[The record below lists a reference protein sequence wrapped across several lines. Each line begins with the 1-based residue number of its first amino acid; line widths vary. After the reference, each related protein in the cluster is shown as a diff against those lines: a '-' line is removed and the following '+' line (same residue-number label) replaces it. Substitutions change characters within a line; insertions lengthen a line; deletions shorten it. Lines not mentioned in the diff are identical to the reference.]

1 MSPKGLPNGK
11 SPRFGSSPIEI
22 GTPIE
27 IGSPIESARQLNLD
41 SIDEI
46 RSILDTRFA
55 AREKAIT
62 ESRKVIRASANAIR
76 ALHRSDWEA
85 ATSLIDEAGSGLAT
99 IQEAIAD
106 NPELVSHGVVVDAA
120 KEYAEARITQASFTD
135 GEVPSLSELGIDPVP
150 YLHGLGEAVGEMRR
164 RMLDLLRSEELEAA
178 EELLDQMDG
187 IVDLLASVDYPDGM
201 TNGLRRTTDVSR
213 SLVERSRSD
222 LTATVVQE
230 RLRQDLR
237 G

>member
-1 MSPKGLPNGK
+1 MTRDLV
-11 SPRFGSSPIEI
+11 
-22 GTPIE
+22 
-27 IGSPIESARQLNLD
+27 
-41 SIDEI
+41 DEV
-46 RSILDTRFA
+46 RSILDVRFA

-76 ALHRSDWEA
+76 ALHRSDWEDA
-85 ATSLIDEAGSGLAT
+85 DRLIAEAGELLDGIVQALD
-99 IQEAIAD
+99 E
-106 NPELVSHGVVVDAA
+106 NPELLSHGVVHDAA
-120 KEYAEARITQASFTD
+120 KEYSEGRITQAVLT
-135 GEVPSLSELGIDPVP
+135 GAELPRFDDLGVDPVP

-164 RMLDLLRSEELEAA
+164 RMLDLLRAERLEEAEAILE
-178 EELLDQMDG
+178 QMDD
-187 IVDLLASVDYPDGM
+187 IVDQLAQVDYPDDM

-237 G
+237 E

>member
-1 MSPKGLPNGK
+1 MTRDLVDEV
-11 SPRFGSSPIEI
+11 R
-22 GTPIE
+22 TV
-27 IGSPIESARQLNLD
+27 LD
-41 SIDEI
+41 V
-46 RSILDTRFA
+46 RFA

-76 ALHRSDWEA
+76 ALHRSDWEDA
-85 ATSLIDEAGSGLAT
+85 DRLIAEAGGLLDGIVQALD
-99 IQEAIAD
+99 E
-106 NPELVSHGVVVDAA
+106 NPELLSHGVVHDAA
-120 KEYAEARITQASFTD
+120 KEYSEAKITQAVLT
-135 GEVPSLSELGIDPVP
+135 GAELPRFDDLGVDPVP

-164 RMLDLLRSEELEAA
+164 RMLDLLRAERLEEAEAMLE
-178 EELLDQMDG
+178 QMDD
-187 IVDLLASVDYPDGM
+187 IVDQLAQVDYPDGM

-237 G
+237 E